1 MPDAAKNLF
10 RPVSLSQFCQMALGL
25 AFESSCDETGV
36 ALVEDGQR
44 VIAAPLYSQ
53 LSEHRPYGGI
63 VPEYASRAHLEK
75 FTPLLAEILRLQPL
89 QPGDLSYVAATTRP
103 GLVGALLVGY
113 QTALACA
120 RHFGVPL
127 IGVHHLE
134 AHLAAVSLSGISVPY
149 PHLGLILSGG
159 NSAIYRLHSPGKVA
173 VLGDT
178 LDDAA
183 GEALDKAAQ
192 ILGLGYPG
200 GPLIERA
207 ARRYAETHDVKPGD
221 ETRLAAENP
230 FPLILKSLP
239 RGEIRFSFSGIKTA
253 LLRAAGSPGRSIEFF
268 AFHYQERI
276 VEHIV
281 RNLEHAIAQFPNL
294 PVVAAGGVMANTR
307 LRRALQNLCH
317 EKKTQLYIPE
327 LRYCTDNAAMVA
339 AAAHLYFSSG
349 IESPFT
355 AVSSSNSFAGTAAER
370 NGGVHITGR
379 S

>member
-1 MPDAAKNLF
+1 
-10 RPVSLSQFCQMALGL
+10 MALAL

-36 ALVEDGQR
+36 ALVEDGRR

-53 LSEHRPYGGI
+53 LREHRPYGGI

-75 FTPLLAEILRLQPL
+75 FTLLVEEILRQYPL
-89 QPGDLSYVAATTRP
+89 HPGDLSYVAVTTRP
-103 GLVGALLVGY
+103 GLIGALLVGY

-120 RHFGVPL
+120 RHFRAPL

-134 AHLAAVSLSGISVPY
+134 AHLAAVTLSGTELPY

-159 NSAIYRLHSPGKVA
+159 NSAIYLVKNPGAVT

-200 GPLIERA
+200 GPAIEQA
-207 ARRYAETHDVKPGD
+207 ARHYAESRNVPAG
-221 ETRLAAENP
+221 EEAQLAAENP
-230 FPLILKSLP
+230 FPYILKNLP
-239 RGEIRFSFSGIKTA
+239 QNEIRFSFSGIKTA
-253 LLRAAGSPGRSIEFF
+253 LLRLVSMTQKPAEFY

-281 RNLEHAIAQFPNL
+281 RNTEHALSQHPKL
-294 PVVAAGGVMANTR
+294 PLIAAGGVLANSR
-307 LRRALQNLCH
+307 LRSALENLCLT
-317 EKKTQLYIPE
+317 KRVSLYVPE
-327 LRYCTDNAAMVA
+327 LKYCTDNAAMVA
-339 AAAHLYFSSG
+339 AAAHLYFSRG
-349 IESPFT
+349 IESKFSQVT
-355 AVSSSNSFAGTAAER
+355 SSNSFAESLVSGQK
-370 NGGVHITGR
+370 
-379 S
+379 

>member
-1 MPDAAKNLF
+1 
-10 RPVSLSQFCQMALGL
+10 MALAL

-36 ALVEDGQR
+36 ALVEDGRR
-44 VIAAPLYSQ
+44 VLAAPLYSQ

-75 FTPLLAEILRLQPL
+75 FTLLLAEVLRQYPL
-89 QPGDLSYVAATTRP
+89 KHGDLSYVAATTRP

-134 AHLAAVSLSGISVPY
+134 AHLAAVSLSGTSLPY

-159 NSAIYRLHSPGKVA
+159 NSAIYLLRAPGEVQ

-200 GPLIERA
+200 GPAIENA
-207 ARRYAETHDVKPGD
+207 AKRYAETRGIKTGD
-221 ETRLAAENP
+221 ESVLESENP
-230 FPLILKSLP
+230 FPHILKSLP
-239 RGEIRFSFSGIKTA
+239 RNEIRFSFSGIKTA
-253 LLRAAGSPGRSIEFF
+253 LLRAAEVTDRNKEFF

-276 VEHIV
+276 VAHIV
-281 RNLEHAIAQFPNL
+281 RNLEHAVAQHPNL
-294 PVVAAGGVMANTR
+294 PVVAAGGVLANTR
-307 LRRALQNLCH
+307 LRSELEKLCRGKQTPLH
-317 EKKTQLYIPE
+317 VPE

-339 AAAHLYFSSG
+339 AAAHLYYTRGIASKFSV
-349 IESPFT
+349 I
-355 AVSSSNSFAGTAAER
+355 SSSSSFLADAAAGQ
-370 NGGVHITGR
+370 G
-379 S
+379 

>member
-1 MPDAAKNLF
+1 
-10 RPVSLSQFCQMALGL
+10 MALGL

-36 ALVEDGQR
+36 ALVEDGRR

-75 FTPLLAEILRLQPL
+75 FTPLLAEILREHPL
-89 QPGDLSYVAATTRP
+89 KPGDLSYVAATTRP

-134 AHLAAVSLSGISVPY
+134 AHLAAVSLSGAAVPY

-159 NSAIYRLHSPGKVA
+159 NSAIYRLHSPGEVA

-207 ARRYAETHDVKPGD
+207 ARHYAERHNVKPGD
-221 ETRLAAENP
+221 EARLAAENP

-239 RGEIRFSFSGIKTA
+239 REEISFSFSGIKTA
-253 LLRAAGSPGRSIEFF
+253 LLRAANSPGKTPEFF

-281 RNLEHAIAQFPNL
+281 RNLEHAIAKSPDV

-307 LRRALQNLCH
+307 LRSALEELCR
-317 EKKTQLYIPE
+317 KKQVTLHVPE

-339 AAAHLYFSSG
+339 AAAHLYFDRG
-349 IESPFT
+349 IESKFT
-355 AVSSSNSFAGTAAER
+355 NISSSNSFSGATNAAADR
-370 NGGVHITGR
+370 ATDSGSR
-379 S
+379 

>member
-1 MPDAAKNLF
+1 
-10 RPVSLSQFCQMALGL
+10 MALAL

-36 ALVEDGQR
+36 ALVEDGRR

-75 FTPLLAEILRLQPL
+75 FTPLLAEILRQHPL
-89 QPGDLSYVAATTRP
+89 KPGDLSYVAATTRP

-120 RHFGVPL
+120 RHFRVPL

-134 AHLAAVSLSGISVPY
+134 AHLAAVSLSGIAVPY

-159 NSAIYRLHSPGKVA
+159 NSAIYRLSSPGEVA

-200 GPLIERA
+200 GPVMENA
-207 ARRYAETHDVKPGD
+207 ARQYAASRNIEPGR
-221 ETRLAAENP
+221 ESALAAENP
-230 FPLILKSLP
+230 FPFILKSLP
-239 RGEIRFSFSGIKTA
+239 REEICFSFSGIKTA
-253 LLRAAGSPGRSIEFF
+253 LLRSVASPGKTVEFF

-281 RNLEHAIAQFPNL
+281 RNLEHAIALNPNL
-294 PVVAAGGVMANTR
+294 PVIAAGGVMANTR
-307 LRRALQNLCH
+307 LRRALENLCETKQVSLH
-317 EKKTQLYIPE
+317 IPE

-339 AAAHLYFSSG
+339 AAAHLYFDRG
-349 IESPFT
+349 IKSKFT
-355 AVSSSNSFAGTAAER
+355 NISSSNSFSGDTNAAAD
-370 NGGVHITGR
+370 R
-379 S
+379 SPRSRSR

>member
-1 MPDAAKNLF
+1 
-10 RPVSLSQFCQMALGL
+10 MALAL

-36 ALVEDGQR
+36 ALVEDGCR

-53 LSEHRPYGGI
+53 LREHRPYGGI

-75 FTPLLAEILRLQPL
+75 FTPLLAEILREHPL
-89 QPGDLSYVAATTRP
+89 KPGDLSYVAVTTRP

-113 QTALACA
+113 QSALACS
-120 RHFGVPL
+120 RHFAVPL

-134 AHLAAVSLSGISVPY
+134 AHLAAVALSGIALPY

-159 NSAIYRLHSPGKVA
+159 NSAIYHLNSPGDVA
-173 VLGDT
+173 LLGDT

-200 GPLIERA
+200 GPAMEKA
-207 ARRYAETHDVKPGD
+207 ARRYAEARNVKPGD
-221 ETRLAAENP
+221 EHLLADENP
-230 FPLILKSLP
+230 FPQILKSLP
-239 RGEIRFSFSGIKTA
+239 RHAIQFSFSGIKTA
-253 LLRAAGSPGRSIEFF
+253 LLRAANSPGRSAEFY

-281 RNLEHAIAQFPNL
+281 RNLEHALLLHLNL

-307 LRRALQNLCH
+307 LRTALENLCRS
-317 EKKTQLYIPE
+317 KSRALYIPE

-339 AAAHLYFSSG
+339 AAAHLYYARKIAPKFMS
-349 IESPFT
+349 I
-355 AVSSSNSFAGTAAER
+355 SSSNSFSAAADTRAFGER
-370 NGGVHITGR
+370 
-379 S
+379 

>member
-1 MPDAAKNLF
+1 
-10 RPVSLSQFCQMALGL
+10 MALAL

-36 ALVEDGQR
+36 ALVEDGRR

-53 LSEHRPYGGI
+53 LTEHRPYGGI

-75 FTPLLAEILRLQPL
+75 FTPLLAEILREHPL
-89 QPGDLSYVAATTRP
+89 KPGDLSYVAATTRP

-134 AHLAAVSLSGISVPY
+134 AHLAAVSLSDMVVPY

-159 NSAIYRLHSPGKVA
+159 NSAIYLLSSPGEVA

-200 GPLIERA
+200 GPVMEKA
-207 ARRYAETHDVKPGD
+207 ARRYAESRNIAPGD
-221 ETRLAAENP
+221 ENQLAAENP

-239 RGEIRFSFSGIKTA
+239 REEISFSFSGIKTA
-253 LLRAAGSPGRSIEFF
+253 LLRAANLPGKTAEFL

-281 RNLEHAIAQFPNL
+281 RNLDHAIARHPKL

-307 LRRALQNLCH
+307 LRRALEEACQ
-317 EKKTQLYIPE
+317 KKSVMLYIPE

-339 AAAHLYFSSG
+339 AAAHLYYANG
-349 IESPFT
+349 IPSKFT
-355 AVSSSNSFAGTAAER
+355 NISSSNSFAGAPTMRAASGQMKEQR
-370 NGGVHITGR
+370 
-379 S
+379 

>member
-1 MPDAAKNLF
+1 
-10 RPVSLSQFCQMALGL
+10 MALCL

-44 VIAAPLYSQ
+44 VVAAPLYSQ

-75 FTPLLAEILRLQPL
+75 FTPLLAEILRLHPL
-89 QPGDLSYVAATTRP
+89 QPGDLSYVAVTTRP

-159 NSAIYRLHSPGKVA
+159 NSAIYYLKSPGEVS

-207 ARRYAETHDVKPGD
+207 ARRYAAVCNVQPGD
-221 ETRLAAENP
+221 EASLAAENP
-230 FPLILKSLP
+230 FPVILKSLP
-239 RGEIRFSFSGIKTA
+239 RDEIRFSFSGIKTA
-253 LLRAAGSPGRSIEFF
+253 LLRAAGLPGRSIGFF

-276 VEHIV
+276 VEHIA
-281 RNLEHAIAQFPNL
+281 RNLGHAIEQFPNL
-294 PVVAAGGVMANTR
+294 PVIAAGGVLANTR
-307 LRRALQNLCH
+307 LRSALQVLCQA
-317 EKKTQLYIPE
+317 KKTQLYIPE
-327 LRYCTDNAAMVA
+327 LKYCTDNAAMVA
-339 AAAHLYFSSG
+339 AAAHLYFANGLTSQFS
-349 IESPFT
+349 
-355 AVSSSNSFAGTAAER
+355 AVSSSKSFAGSAAEKSA
-370 NGGVHITGR
+370 IAQPEGR

>member
-1 MPDAAKNLF
+1 MEDTRKNLF
-10 RPVSLSQFCQMALGL
+10 RPVACCEFSQMALAL

-36 ALVEDGQR
+36 ALVEDGRR

-53 LSEHRPYGGI
+53 LAEHRPYGGI

-75 FTPLLAEILRLQPL
+75 FSPLLAEILRQHPL
-89 QPGDLSYVAATTRP
+89 SPGDLSYVAVTTRP
-103 GLVGALLVGY
+103 GLIGALLVGY

-134 AHLAAVSLSGISVPY
+134 AHLAAIELCNIHISYPY
-149 PHLGLILSGG
+149 LGLILSGG
-159 NSAIYRLHSPGKVA
+159 NSAIYLLHSPGEVE

-200 GPLIERA
+200 GPAVEKTARSYADAQQIPPGSEHVLER
-207 ARRYAETHDVKPGD
+207 
-221 ETRLAAENP
+221 ENP
-230 FPLILKSLP
+230 FPVILQNLP
-239 RGEIRFSFSGIKTA
+239 HGAIRFSFSGIKTA
-253 LLRAAGSPGRSIEFF
+253 LLRAARQPGMRVDFL

-281 RNLEHAIAQFPNL
+281 RNLAQAIDLYPKL
-294 PVVAAGGVMANTR
+294 PVVAAGGVMANMR
-307 LRRALQNLCH
+307 LRRALEEACR
-317 EKKTQLYIPE
+317 KKSVRLYIPE

-339 AAAHLYFSSG
+339 AAAHLYYAQG
-349 IESPFT
+349 IPSKFT
-355 AVSSSNSFAGTAAER
+355 RISSSNSFAEAP
-370 NGGVHITGR
+370 NM
-379 S
+379 

>member
-1 MPDAAKNLF
+1 
-10 RPVSLSQFCQMALGL
+10 MALAL

-36 ALVEDGQR
+36 ALVEDGRR
-44 VIAAPLYSQ
+44 VLAAPLYSQ

-75 FTPLLAEILRLQPL
+75 FTLLLAEVLRQYPL
-89 QPGDLSYVAATTRP
+89 KPGDLSYVAATTRP

-134 AHLAAVSLSGISVPY
+134 AHLAAVSLSGTSLPY

-159 NSAIYRLHSPGKVA
+159 NSAIYLLRAPGEVQ

-200 GPLIERA
+200 GPAIENA
-207 ARRYAETHDVKPGD
+207 AKRYAETRGIKTGD
-221 ETRLAAENP
+221 ESVLESENP
-230 FPLILKSLP
+230 FPHILKSLP
-239 RGEIRFSFSGIKTA
+239 RNEIRFSFSGIKTA
-253 LLRAAGSPGRSIEFF
+253 LLRAAEVTDRNKEFF

-276 VEHIV
+276 VAHIV
-281 RNLEHAIAQFPNL
+281 RNLEHAVAQHPNL
-294 PVVAAGGVMANTR
+294 PVVAAGGVLANQR
-307 LRRALQNLCH
+307 LRRELEKLCRSKQTPLH
-317 EKKTQLYIPE
+317 VPE

-339 AAAHLYFSSG
+339 AAAHLYYTRGIASKFSV
-349 IESPFT
+349 I
-355 AVSSSNSFAGTAAER
+355 SSSSSFLADAAAGQ
-370 NGGVHITGR
+370 G
-379 S
+379 

>member
-1 MPDAAKNLF
+1 MREAAKNLF
-10 RPVSLSQFCQMALGL
+10 RPVCGCRFCQMALAL

-36 ALVEDGQR
+36 ALVEDGRR
-44 VIAAPLYSQ
+44 VLAAPVYSQ
-53 LSEHRPYGGI
+53 LREHRPYGGI

-75 FTPLLAEILRLQPL
+75 FTPLLSEILREYPL
-89 QPGDLSYVAATTRP
+89 KPGDLSYVAATTRP

-134 AHLAAVSLSGISVPY
+134 AHLAAVSLSGIALSY

-159 NSAIYRLHSPGKVA
+159 NSALYLLRAPGEVQ

-200 GPLIERA
+200 GPAIENA
-207 ARRYAETHDVKPGD
+207 AKRYAGSRGVKTGS
-221 ETRLAAENP
+221 EAVLESENP
-230 FPLILKSLP
+230 FPHILKNLP
-239 RGEIRFSFSGIKTA
+239 RSDIRFSFSGIKTA
-253 LLRAAGSPGRSIEFF
+253 LLRAAGAPGSNEDFF

-276 VEHIV
+276 VAHIV
-281 RNLEHAIAQFPNL
+281 RNLEHAVAQHPNL
-294 PVVAAGGVMANTR
+294 PVVAAGGVLANTR
-307 LRRALQNLCH
+307 LRSELEKLCRSKQTPLH
-317 EKKTQLYIPE
+317 VPE
-327 LRYCTDNAAMVA
+327 LRYCTDNAAMIA
-339 AAAHLYFSSG
+339 AAAHLYYTRG
-349 IESPFT
+349 ITSKFT
-355 AVSSSNSFAGTAAER
+355 VISSSNSFLTEAIVQQAGQ
-370 NGGVHITGR
+370 G
-379 S
+379 

>member
-1 MPDAAKNLF
+1 
-10 RPVSLSQFCQMALGL
+10 MALAL

-36 ALVEDGQR
+36 ALVEDGCR

-75 FTPLLAEILRLQPL
+75 FTPLLAEILRQHPL
-89 QPGDLSYVAATTRP
+89 GPGDLSYVAATTRP

-134 AHLAAVSLSGISVPY
+134 AHLAAVALSGISLPY

-159 NSAIYRLHSPGKVA
+159 NSAIYRLSAPGNVA

-200 GPLIERA
+200 GPVIEQA
-207 ARRYAETHDVKPGD
+207 ARRYAESRNVNPGD
-221 ETRLAAENP
+221 EIILATENP
-230 FPLILKSLP
+230 FPYILKSLP
-239 RGEIRFSFSGIKTA
+239 RDEISFSFSGIKTA
-253 LLRAAGSPGRSIEFF
+253 LLRAVNSPGNSAEFF

-281 RNLEHAIAQFPNL
+281 RNLEHALAQHPKL
-294 PVVAAGGVMANTR
+294 PIVAAGGVMANTR
-307 LRRALQNLCH
+307 LRSALENLCRS
-317 EKKTQLYIPE
+317 KQVTLYVPE

-339 AAAHLYFSSG
+339 AAAHLYFARG
-349 IESPFT
+349 IESKFT
-355 AVSSSNSFAGTAAER
+355 NISSSNSFSGVAGITTA
-370 NGGVHITGR
+370 GMPGSGQP
-379 S
+379 